1 MSRPLA
7 VLGRMGE
14 KLELKLKSP
23 VGAEAAGYP
32 WPLPVYV
39 STIRLIVLIQTKP
52 TPGFPCRSGEVGHVG
67 REQRVSNRVHS
78 VLIF

>member
-1 MSRPLA
+1 
-7 VLGRMGE
+7 MGE

-39 STIRLIVLIQTKP
+39 SNIFIPIIKYRDRQLICLQYGNIPTCFIAQLGRVLATCCKFL
-52 TPGFPCRSGEVGHVG
+52 GYLLNG
-67 REQRVSNRVHS
+67 R
-78 VLIF
+78 

>member
-1 MSRPLA
+1 
-7 VLGRMGE
+7 MGE

-39 STIRLIVLIQTKP
+39 STISIIVLIQT
-52 TPGFPCRSGEVGHVG
+52 E
-67 REQRVSNRVHS
+67 SNTGIPLR
-78 VLIF
+78 

>member
-1 MSRPLA
+1 MSRPLTLA

-39 STIRLIVLIQTKP
+39 SNVTISIIVLIQTE
-52 TPGFPCRSGEVGHVG
+52 TNPGIPLR
-67 REQRVSNRVHS
+67 
-78 VLIF
+78 

>member
-1 MSRPLA
+1 
-7 VLGRMGE
+7 MGE

-39 STIRLIVLIQTKP
+39 SISSDQTICQLTYNLGNQISTGIINLQTII
-52 TPGFPCRSGEVGHVG
+52 R
-67 REQRVSNRVHS
+67 
-78 VLIF
+78 

>member
-1 MSRPLA
+1 
-7 VLGRMGE
+7 MGE

-39 STIRLIVLIQTKP
+39 SILGDFFISIFRCMYIGVKMYNFYCMRLMN
-52 TPGFPCRSGEVGHVG
+52 GFMISVSLAAVRS
-67 REQRVSNRVHS
+67 S
-78 VLIF
+78 VAQL

>member
-1 MSRPLA
+1 
-7 VLGRMGE
+7 MGE

-39 STIRLIVLIQTKP
+39 SNVTISIIV
-52 TPGFPCRSGEVGHVG
+52 
-67 REQRVSNRVHS
+67 
-78 VLIF
+78 

>member
-1 MSRPLA
+1 
-7 VLGRMGE
+7 MGE

-39 STIRLIVLIQTKP
+39 STLPCGVLFVTETRIGIP
-52 TPGFPCRSGEVGHVG
+52 SRSGKVGQEGV
-67 REQRVSNRVHS
+67 EQRVSE
-78 VLIF
+78 

>member
-1 MSRPLA
+1 
-7 VLGRMGE
+7 MGE

-39 STIRLIVLIQTKP
+39 SKATISIIVLIQA
-52 TPGFPCRSGEVGHVG
+52 E
-67 REQRVSNRVHS
+67 SNTGIPLR
-78 VLIF
+78 

>member
-1 MSRPLA
+1 
-7 VLGRMGE
+7 MGE

-39 STIRLIVLIQTKP
+39 STLSFVVLI
-52 TPGFPCRSGEVGHVG
+52 
-67 REQRVSNRVHS
+67 
-78 VLIF
+78 